1 MVPVDLVWTLSFPAP
16 APAPAGARWTV
27 AARGRTARPRP
38 PPVEALLV
46 RGVGP
51 GGGRPPSL
59 RGYES
64 ATKGDRWGGGGIGAR
79 HGARARDG
87 SAAIAPSRSKS
98 APTARPCG
106 AAAN

>member
-59 RGYES
+59 SGARTG
-64 ATKGDRWGGGGIGAR
+64 ADTTKGDRWGGGGTGAR
-79 HGARARDG
+79 HGARARG
-87 SAAIAPSRSKS
+87 GCAAIAPSRSKS
-98 APTARPCG
+98 APTAP
-106 AAAN
+106 